1 MIEVESTTHLEGTDK
16 LRELV
21 LYICKASEAD
31 DAFGSVKLNK
41 LLFYSDFLSYLR
53 YGSPI
58 TGQEY
63 FKLEHGPAP
72 RLMLPLM
79 DNMRL
84 NQQLA
89 IAERKYRG
97 KPQKKPVAL
106 YEADLTK
113 FSAQEIDTVHQVLRI
128 FQSHNAKEIS
138 DLSHQFTGWQ
148 LAGDRETIPYSSI
161 LLHKGELSAQERQWV
176 QELDMTGVE
185 ELLCA

>member
-1 MIEVESTTHLEGTDK
+1 MIEVQFTSHLEGTDK

-21 LYICKASEAD
+21 LYVCKASEAD

-41 LLFYSDFLSYLR
+41 LLFYSDFLFYLR
-53 YGSPI
+53 YGSSI

-79 DNMRL
+79 DDMKIDK
-84 NQQLA
+84 QLA

-97 KPQKKPVAL
+97 RPQKKPVAL
-106 YEADLTK
+106 KEADLNK
-113 FSAQEIDTVHQVLRI
+113 FSAREIDTVHQVLRI

-148 LAGDRETIPYSSI
+148 LAENRETIPYSSI
-161 LLHKGELSAQERQWV
+161 LLHKSELTEQESQWV